1 MNFADLNW
9 EACFRFHQKWLNYT
23 RHMYKSFIAL
33 QNEVW
38 RLNNDKWTYAYQMDV
53 KAFKFTRWE
62 STSTI
67 VPFEPLSQESP
78 WRDLVTIS
86 CSLPM
91 EIERPVSILVYNHPR
106 QDTQAPIQ
114 VLKEFTM
121 ISFLPELILRCR
133 LNRERPKSFLP
144 SFDYGQN
151 HLYLI
156 SWAPKGDNLEM
167 TVIKILDH
175 DSLRSSMTQC
185 VV

>member
-1 MNFADLNW
+1 MQWTLPDLNW
-9 EACFRFHQKWLNYT
+9 GARFRFHQKWLNYT

-38 RLNNDKWTYAYQMDV
+38 RLNNDKWTYAYQIDV

-78 WRDLVTIS
+78 WRDLATIS

-121 ISFLPELILRCR
+121 ISFLPELILRWIERGQSLFCHR
-133 LNRERPKSFLP
+133 LIMDRITCIWYLERQK
-144 SFDYGQN
+144 
-151 HLYLI
+151 
-156 SWAPKGDNLEM
+156 
-167 TVIKILDH
+167 VII
-175 DSLRSSMTQC
+175 
-185 VV
+185 